1 MVFLSD
7 KKIPNIFG
15 VTMEEKHRSM
25 KDKWLRKKYMGAG
38 IDPDEDNYA
47 KISCHCDHINGE
59 KQHKEENLQFL
70 DTR

>member
-25 KDKWLRKKYMGAG
+25 KDKWLRKKSMGMWRWALTLMRT
-38 IDPDEDNYA
+38 IM
-47 KISCHCDHINGE
+47 
-59 KQHKEENLQFL
+59 
-70 DTR
+70 TRFPATVTI

>member
-25 KDKWLRKKYMGAG
+25 KDKWLRKKYMGMWRWALTLMR
-38 IDPDEDNYA
+38 IIMPRFPA
-47 KISCHCDHINGE
+47 TVTI
-59 KQHKEENLQFL
+59 
-70 DTR
+70 